1 MKHTFKN
8 SFDCI
13 HEYAQQTNTHGK
25 CSNVFFEN
33 TKIYSYGYHY
43 LLGEFINPFTIVI
56 NDKGYSNTTRK
67 HISKLISA
75 TRQYKQYFT
84 TDIDL
89 NMVYNE
95 INSLVA
101 RLPKARKKDEI
112 SMAIINKFEKLNVFF
127 IEFNK
132 VNERFDAKYK
142 SLEAIYINLLE
153 RKNEFVANLKEI
165 ELAKAQKIKAEYISD
180 VAKFRSYEIA
190 SIYNR
195 ANSLD
200 VLRLSKCGQYV
211 ETSQQVKIPIIS
223 AKMLYNAIINNINI
237 VGYKIEQYRVNKIV
251 GNKVFIG
258 CHIFDK
264 KELVEMGAKL

>member
-25 CSNVFFEN
+25 CSNVFFN
-33 TKIYSYGYHY
+33 GTKIYSYGYHY
-43 LLGEFINPFTIVI
+43 LLGEFINSQTIVI

-67 HISKLISA
+67 HIQKLISA
-75 TRQYKQYFT
+75 TRQHKQYFT

-89 NMVYNE
+89 YLVYSE
-95 INSLVA
+95 VMSLVA

-112 SMAIINKFEKLNVFF
+112 SMAIIDKFEKFKNFN
-127 IEFNK
+127 IEIGNSDILCGD
-132 VNERFDAKYK
+132 EYK
-142 SLEAIYINLLE
+142 ELEKIYNDLVSN
-153 RKNEFVANLKEI
+153 KNEFVANLKEI
-165 ELAKAQKIKAEYISD
+165 ELKKAQKIKAEYLSD
-180 VAKFRSYEIA
+180 VSKFRNYEIS
-190 SIYNR
+190 SILGRN
-195 ANSLD
+195 NLD
-200 VLRLSKCGQYV
+200 VLRLSKCGKYV

-223 AKMLYNAIINNINI
+223 AKMLYNAIVNNIDI
-237 VGYKIEQYRVNKIV
+237 VGYRIEQYKVNKIV

-264 KELVEMGAKL
+264 KELIEMGAKL